1 MIYLDKVKLNNKSV
15 FKVTH
20 LVDDVIFIT
29 KYFDDQASAHEFAEM
44 YANKRNCKV
53 DSSIVEK
60 KTKKTKKG

>member
-1 MIYLDKVKLNNKSV
+1 V

-29 KYFDDQASAHEFAEM
+29 KYLNDQESALEFAEL
-44 YANKRNCKV
+44 YARKRNCKI